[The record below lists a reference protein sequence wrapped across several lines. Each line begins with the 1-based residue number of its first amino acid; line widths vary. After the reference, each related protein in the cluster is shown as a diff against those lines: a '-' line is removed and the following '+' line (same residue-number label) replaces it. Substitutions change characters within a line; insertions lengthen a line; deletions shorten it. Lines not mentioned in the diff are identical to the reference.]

1 MFYAISRDGSTVL
14 SYKRIANATD
24 KATEL
29 NGYVGSDATE
39 TDTGLT
45 NVPSPVLVALHNA
58 IRPEKPVTRF
68 SDKATGEKRLKGVL
82 EVLSKPGDIVEVPEV
97 VVEEVE
103 EEYIPD
109 PALSAEENEQMAAAK
124 KGAKKGAKKSAAKKT
139 GAKKAGVP
147 KKVISDAVV
156 ARVIKMRADGKG
168 WPEILAA
175 LGETSNSFI
184 HRIRPLMKAVD
195 KSSVKKMGP
204 GSPNY
209 GKAKK
214 AK

>member
-1 MFYAISRDGSTVL
+1 MFYAISPDGKTVL

-29 NGYVGSDATE
+29 SGFVGSDATE

-45 NVPSPVLVALHNA
+45 NVPTPVLVLLHNA

-68 SDKATGEKRLKGVL
+68 ADRKTGETRLKGVL

-97 VVEEVE
+97 VVEEE
-103 EEYIPD
+103 AAEEYIPD

-124 KGAKKGAKKSAAKKT
+124 KGAKKGAAKKT
-139 GAKKAGVP
+139 TKKAAGAP
-147 KKVISDAVV
+147 KATISEAVV
-156 ARVIKMRADGKG
+156 NRVIKMRADGKA
-168 WPEILAA
+168 WPEILTT
-175 LGETSNSFI
+175 LGETNSFV
-184 HRIRPLMKAVD
+184 HRVRPLMKKVD

-209 GKAKK
+209 GKGKK
-214 AK
+214 

>member
-1 MFYAISRDGSTVL
+1 MFYAISKDGASVL
-14 SYKRIANATD
+14 SYKKVANATD
-24 KATEL
+24 KATEIG
-29 NGYVGSDATE
+29 GYVGSDATD

-45 NVPSPVLVALHNA
+45 NVPAATLVALHNI

-68 SDKATGEKRLKGVL
+68 SDKITGEKRLKGVL

-97 VVEEVE
+97 EVEEEVE
-103 EEYIPD
+103 EAYIPD
-109 PALSAEENEQMAAAK
+109 PALSAEENDKMAAAKKSAK
-124 KGAKKGAKKSAAKKT
+124 KGAKKTTAKKAS
-139 GAKKAGVP
+139 AKKAGTP
-147 KKVISDAVV
+147 KKTISDAVV

-168 WPEILAA
+168 WPEILTA

-184 HRIRPLMKAVD
+184 HRVRPLMKAVD

-214 AK
+214 